1 MKPDKQGR
9 YRVNFY
15 LNPENTKDNIII
27 NYLNQRYSAAD
38 YIKETLYNLANGTE
52 MHQIQVNN
60 SIQAEVPHIKE
71 EYEKIEEL
79 DEIEI

>member
-38 YIKETLYNLANGTE
+38 YIKETLYNLAYGIE
-52 MHQIQVNN
+52 MPYTGLNRKKLEIVQ
-60 SIQAEVPHIKE
+60 IKE
-71 EYEKIEEL
+71 EYDEIEEL
-79 DEIEI
+79 GEIEL

>member
-38 YIKETLYNLANGTE
+38 YIKETLYNLAYEIE
-52 MHQIQVNN
+52 MPYTGLNRKKLEIVQ
-60 SIQAEVPHIKE
+60 IKE
-71 EYEKIEEL
+71 EYDEIEEL
-79 DEIEI
+79 GEIEL